1 MNLTSKYQHSFLCP
15 DGKRRN
21 FMLYFLNGIQI
32 LKLKV
37 PFNEKY
43 MGVYQSGP
51 PYNET
56 SFENERI
63 VGSNLLMDKIKNGK
77 VRQVKYPISKEK
89 LNQALCQEK

>member
-1 MNLTSKYQHSFLCP
+1 
-15 DGKRRN
+15 
-21 FMLYFLNGIQI
+21 
-32 LKLKV
+32 
-37 PFNEKY
+37 